1 MKIDR
6 ILGAFAAAAVVWP
19 TLAIADIGGE
29 GNNWHMHDWGG
40 GWGGGFLGPLMMFLV
55 VAVIVG
61 VVVLVMRGMG
71 GSTHGHAGHATPRKA
86 ALDILKERYAR
97 GEIDKDE
104 YEERRRVLDD

>member
-6 ILGAFAAAAVVWP
+6 FLAALAAATASWP
-19 TLAIADIGGE
+19 ALALADATGQ
-29 GNNWHMHDWGG
+29 GNDWHMHNWGG
-40 GWGGGFLGPLMMFLV
+40 GWGGGFLPLMMFLV

-61 VVVLVMRGMG
+61 VVVLIMRGVG
-71 GSTHGHAGHATPRKA
+71 GSSHGPGGHAAPRKT

-104 YEERRRVLDD
+104 YDERRRVLED